1 MNITLTGN
9 TITVI
14 TALGTPPNLSE
25 NGQNGFFSL
34 SSSYSLRGQHID
46 YEKVKP
52 AFLYEIHVAIKW
64 YEI

>member
-14 TALGTPPNLSE
+14 TALRSTRELTV
-25 NGQNGFFSL
+25 L
-34 SSSYSLRGQHID
+34 TADHSLRGQHIG

-52 AFLYEIHVAIKW
+52 AILYENLILAIKW
-64 YEI
+64 YEK